1 MVINQFKPGDT
12 VKSKLNDQQMTVRSV
27 SEIPDKRLSKI
38 KNYECVWYINAKL
51 QRAFFTED
59 VLEWLAPDHDIL
71 HFANY
76 E

>member
-12 VKSKLNDQQMTVRSV
+12 VKLKINNQSMTVRSV
-27 SEIPDKRLSKI
+27 SEIIDERLSKI
-38 KNYECVWYINAKL
+38 KNYECVWYVNTKL

-59 VLEWLAPDHDIL
+59 VLEWIAPNHDIL